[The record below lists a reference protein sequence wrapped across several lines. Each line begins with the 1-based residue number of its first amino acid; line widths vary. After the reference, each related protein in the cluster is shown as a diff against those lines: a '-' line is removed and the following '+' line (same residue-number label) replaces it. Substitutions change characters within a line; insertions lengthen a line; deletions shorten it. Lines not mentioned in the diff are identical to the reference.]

1 MNECPYCTYIDG
13 SNSNEELPGYDDSS
27 YGEELYARVSGT
39 NGRHPRIDVFQDGTN
54 AALFI
59 DINFCP
65 ICGRN
70 LRKVVDE

>member
-1 MNECPYCTYIDG
+1 MNECPYCRYTD
-13 SNSNEELPGYDDSS
+13 SNSNEELLGYDDSS

-39 NGRHPRIDVFQDGTN
+39 NGRHPSINVFQDGTN

-70 LRKVVDE
+70 LRKAVDE

>member
-1 MNECPYCTYIDG
+1 MNECPYCKCIDG
-13 SNSNEELPGYDDSS
+13 SNSNEELPGYDDSP

-39 NGRHPRIDVFQDGTN
+39 RHPSINVFQDGTT

-65 ICGRN
+65 ICGRD
-70 LRKVVDE
+70 LRKAADA

>member
-1 MNECPYCTYIDG
+1 MNECPYCN
-13 SNSNEELPGYDDSS
+13 SNSNEELPGYDDSP

-39 NGRHPRIDVFQDGTN
+39 NGRHPSINVFQDGTN

-65 ICGRN
+65 ICGRDLQN
-70 LRKVVDE
+70 VANA